1 MANPPRLRPL
11 LPLTSGQPPTLL
23 AYPPNSAP
31 KRKRPQV
38 LGACNAC
45 RRRKVKCNGVRP
57 TCHSCAASKT
67 PCVYPVPEGLSQ
79 REAQKQKLTH
89 VERAHENSR
98 RVLEMLRASRDGV
111 SHEILRQLQHSEQ
124 LDETIQ
130 AIADASLSSRADERE
145 CFSASDEKVCVYSS
159 PLPPFLTDNLPCASS
174 GGSPVS
180 ITAETANAGVILPV
194 SRWTTVSQDDGL
206 LTLLID
212 LFWTWDSTLSR
223 LIDRD
228 IFLAELAAADQ
239 QKTYRFC
246 SPLLVNALL
255 AVSCLH
261 ATRKLTNSA
270 EDLVGLA
277 RSFADRAFDLLEAES
292 AWSSLTLLQAAAILW
307 VYASN
312 EGSHRS
318 RVRVA
323 NLNGLLQRAWA
334 SLGLGSSG
342 SNVFGYSEKGPAHDA
357 STWRALSS
365 IAWGFYCFFAKM
377 ALVEFPYMLAPRP
390 LRMKTFESPTAPSA
404 GSQSSASSDGAST
417 AAAAYQ
423 QELFSAECWLC
434 EIAERLVSGFIRDGD
449 RRAVLDAR
457 RCTAL
462 YNKLL
467 CWKLSLPDHLN
478 TSNSVL
484 SPVLLLHATYDFV
497 ALKLLFTFTDRG
509 GTDFEG
515 RNAAALQLLHA
526 SSLTTNIWIYRGLYA
541 LRHEYWAAEQCRF
554 VARALLPRLAAEP
567 GSAAYDVIGKACR
580 VLHDLERDG
589 ASGRAGEMLRGV
601 EEAARAEGVRIP
613 AYGSRGTASPGADG
627 VTPDVSVRGAMVFDG
642 AGGGLIHGAGSDVR
656 FARTISGVRA
666 L

>member
-1 MANPPRLRPL
+1 
-11 LPLTSGQPPTLL
+11 
-23 AYPPNSAP
+23 
-31 KRKRPQV
+31 
-38 LGACNAC
+38 
-45 RRRKVKCNGVRP
+45 CNGVRP

-79 REAQKQKLTH
+79 REAQKQKFTH
-89 VERAHENSR
+89 IERAHENSR
-98 RVLEMLRASRDGV
+98 RVLEMLRASRDGA
-111 SHEILRQLQHSEQ
+111 SHDILWQLQHSEQ

-130 AIADASLSSRADERE
+130 AIADASLLLPRSDSRRAEAEASENPTLGAAGPTRG
-145 CFSASDEKVCVYSS
+145 SA
-159 PLPPFLTDNLPCASS
+159 PRRLTGSS

-194 SRWTTVSQDDGL
+194 SRWKTVSQDDGL

-223 LIDRD
+223 LVDRD
-228 IFLAELAAADQ
+228 LFLAELTAAGTEALIPGQ
-239 QKTYRFC
+239 QKTHRFC

-261 ATRKLTNSA
+261 GTRKLTGST

-277 RSFADRAFDLLEAES
+277 RSFADRAFDMLEAES
-292 AWSSLTLLQAAAILW
+292 AWSSLTLLQGAAILW

-342 SNVFGYSEKGPAHDA
+342 SNVFGYSEKEPAHDA
-357 STWRALSS
+357 SVWRALSS

-377 ALVEFPYMLAPRP
+377 ALVEFPYMLVPRP
-390 LRMKTFESPTAPSA
+390 LIMKTFESPAALSA
-404 GSQSSASSDGAST
+404 GSQCSASSDGAST
-417 AAAAYQ
+417 MTAAYQ

-434 EIAERLVSGFIRDGD
+434 EIAEQLVSGFIRDGN
-449 RRAVLDAR
+449 RRAVLDAG

-467 CWKLSLPDHLN
+467 CWKLSLPDHLT

-484 SPVLLLHATYDFV
+484 SHVLLLHATYDFV

-509 GTDFEG
+509 GTDFDG
-515 RNAAALQLLHA
+515 RNAPALQLLHV
-526 SSLTTNIWIYRGLYA
+526 SSLTTNLWIYRGLYA
-541 LRHEYWAAEQCRF
+541 LRHEYWAAEQCSL

-567 GSAAYDVIGKACR
+567 GSAAHDVIGKACC
-580 VLHDLERDG
+580 VLRDLERDG
-589 ASGRAGEMLRGV
+589 ASGRAGEMLREV

-613 AYGSRGTASPGADG
+613 AYGSRGTASPEADG
-627 VTPDVSVRGAMVFDG
+627 ATPDVSVRGARVFDG
-642 AGGGLIHGAGSDVR
+642 VSGGLLNGGGSEVR
-656 FARTISGVRA
+656 FAVTISGVRA

>member
-11 LPLTSGQPPTLL
+11 LPLMSGQPLL
-23 AYPPNSAP
+23 GFTQHSAP

-38 LGACNAC
+38 PAACNGIHNPSQTDI
-45 RRRKVKCNGVRP
+45 CNGVRP
-57 TCHSCAASKT
+57 TCHACSVSKK

-79 REAQKQKLTH
+79 REAQKQKFTR

-111 SHEILRQLQHSEQ
+111 SNDILQQLQHSEH
-124 LDETIQ
+124 LDEAIQ
-130 AIADASLSSRADERE
+130 AIADASLLLPRPGSRRAEAEASENPVLEAAGPTRG
-145 CFSASDEKVCVYSS
+145 SA
-159 PLPPFLTDNLPCASS
+159 PRRLTGSS

-180 ITAETANAGVILPV
+180 ITAETPDAGVVLPV

-206 LTLLID
+206 LTTLID
-212 LFWTWDSTLSR
+212 HFWTWDDTLSR

-228 IFLAELAAADQ
+228 VLLAELTATGPEPLRPDQ
-239 QKTYRFC
+239 QTRRFC

-261 ATRKLTNSA
+261 ATRKLTNSR
-270 EDLVGLA
+270 EDLIGLA
-277 RSFADRAFDLLEAES
+277 QSFADHAFDLLEAES

-307 VYASN
+307 VYASS

-323 NLNGLLQRAWA
+323 NLTGLMQRAWA
-334 SLGLGSSG
+334 SLELGDSG
-342 SNVFGYSEKGPAHDA
+342 PNVFGYSSKEPAQGT
-357 STWRALSS
+357 SVWRALSS

-377 ALVEFPYMLAPRP
+377 ALVEFPYMLVSRP
-390 LRMKTFESPTAPSA
+390 LVMKTFESLAAPSA
-404 GSQSSASSDGAST
+404 GSQSPASSDGVST
-417 AAAAYQ
+417 MAAAYQ
-423 QELFSAECWLC
+423 QELLSAECWLC
-434 EIAERLVSGFIRDGD
+434 EIAEQLVSGFIKDGN
-449 RRAVLDAR
+449 RRAVLDAG

-467 CWKLSLPDHLN
+467 CWKLSLPDHLA
-478 TSNSVL
+478 TSNSVS
-484 SPVLLLHATYDFV
+484 SPVLLLYATYDFV

-509 GTDFEG
+509 GTDIDG

-526 SSLTTNIWIYRGLYA
+526 SSLTTNLWIYRGLYA
-541 LRHEYWAAEQCRF
+541 LRHEYWAGEQCHF
-554 VARALLPRLAAEP
+554 VARSLLLRLAAEP
-567 GSAAYDVIGKACR
+567 GSAAHDIVGKACC
-580 VLHDLERDG
+580 VLRDLERDG
-589 ASGRAGEMLRGV
+589 ASGRAGEMLREV

-613 AYGSRGTASPGADG
+613 AYGSRGTASP
-627 VTPDVSVRGAMVFDG
+627 DVIVRGARVFDG
-642 AGGGLIHGAGSDVR
+642 ASGGLLHVGGSEVR
-656 FARTISGVRA
+656 FAGTISGARA